1 MTVDDHV
8 RFEYL
13 GNTPSSDVPR
23 FFLIFLSLVIHAI
36 FFAMLP
42 NTLTPLKKSYIV
54 STLHAVVCVI
64 SVVNFFAK
72 YSANFTQINR
82 IDGGGVYGTG
92 DEIMAYSI
100 AYSLGYFIYDLL
112 LMLYEESVRTPT
124 ALVHHVIVLIGLT
137 SGITN
142 GICHTCHFYLLAE
155 ELSTIPLNL
164 KAIYHDRARLHDFFG
179 YLFIF
184 TFFLSRIVYG
194 SIICGYAFRGAPTFL
209 RAAMNAGD
217 YSSFVIGI
225 LQAGLCLLTRVLN
238 VYWSMLI
245 LHKVCSSS
253 KSKKT
258 KAS

>member
-54 STLHAVVCVI
+54 STLHAV
-64 SVVNFFAK
+64 
-72 YSANFTQINR
+72 INR